1 MLQRYCLVGELGAAT
16 TIMRHFWWHR
26 NVLWL
31 DDIPDRLKGRMVVA
45 MGSKDFVAPA
55 DAVMRY
61 LSLDSRV
68 RTLLARGGQ
77 PSCCLLEALHSC
89 MGDALLAGEHVQWAG
104 QSEQARNRALKM
116 FAEIHLDLDVI
127 DTEVSVAE
135 LNLHS
140 NSSHLEGNVDSECY
154 EQDHLL
160 RLLDIDHEVAGL

>member
-1 MLQRYCLVGELGAAT
+1 MINQCPQLVGSAFISDPVVFLLHWPDICRNVAYPDLTNCGKVLQRYCLVGELGAAT

-104 QSEQARNRALKM
+104 QSEQARNLNAL
-116 FAEIHLDLDVI
+116 A
-127 DTEVSVAE
+127 S
-135 LNLHS
+135 
-140 NSSHLEGNVDSECY
+140 
-154 EQDHLL
+154 
-160 RLLDIDHEVAGL
+160 